1 MKTIFRPLSILAVL
15 SIFLISGCGDDDD
28 EPNVDPLVGVYSLN
42 SVILNEDV
50 TYFGM
55 ELKADDDI
63 TNLVSTALY
72 VASPC
77 ASGPNTVIDL
87 RDDFEIYYACK
98 NESVTPERFGSW
110 TINTSRDRLTLNL
123 IIEGNAFPLILDQ
136 LVVSDTGVS
145 GVITN
150 YPLVE
155 IIPGSAPVIKTVNV
169 TIDFNR
175 TTL

>member
-1 MKTIFRPLSILAVL
+1 MKTIFRLLSIMALLPVL
-15 SIFLISGCGDDDD
+15 LISGCGDDDD
-28 EPNVDPLVGVYSLN
+28 EPKVDPLVGVYTLN

-55 ELKADDDI
+55 ELKANDDI
-63 TNLVSTALY
+63 TNLVAAALY

-98 NESVTPERFGSW
+98 NEAVDPVRFGSW
-110 TINTSRDRLTLNL
+110 TITTNRDRLTLNL
-123 IIEGNAFPLILDQ
+123 IIEGNAFPLIMDQ
-136 LVVSDTGVS
+136 LVISNTGVS
-145 GVITN
+145 GVVTN

-155 IIPGSAPVIKTVNV
+155 IIPGNPPVIKTVSVN
-169 TIDFNR
+169 IAFSR